1 VPRECI
7 EKCTVCG
14 DSRVIKHQYV
24 NGKCAR
30 CGADVNAPDGKT
42 GIPPLILA
50 AFDGEVEE
58 VRALLKGGANVNIC
72 TDETPLMAAARK
84 GYDAEHVEIV
94 KILLA
99 HGADVNATDPLGS
112 SAVRLAQRK
121 GLSNM
126 VNLLESHGGRY
137 LGA

>member
-1 VPRECI
+1 
-7 EKCTVCG
+7 
-14 DSRVIKHQYV
+14 
-24 NGKCAR
+24 
-30 CGADVNAPDGKT
+30 
-42 GIPPLILA
+42 
-50 AFDGEVEE
+50 
-58 VRALLKGGANVNIC
+58 
-72 TDETPLMAAARK
+72 MAAARK

-99 HGADVNATDPLGS
+99 HGANVNATDPLGS

-121 GLSNM
+121 GLSKM